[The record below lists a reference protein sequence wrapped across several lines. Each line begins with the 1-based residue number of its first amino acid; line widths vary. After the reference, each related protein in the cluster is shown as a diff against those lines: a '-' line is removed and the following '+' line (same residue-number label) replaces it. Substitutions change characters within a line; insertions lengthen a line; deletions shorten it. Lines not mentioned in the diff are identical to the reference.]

1 MTLQIF
7 HHDETLYTSFKN
19 IEKNVAFSTGIP
31 IESVERSRSNYQCA
45 QIGISIQDSWPQELL
60 KFFCYPKFSIALH
73 TVNFIEWTH
82 YRTYCWTSQRLMSG
96 HRCTPPRPR
105 RISVAQRNPLNRA
118 GWKRMEAHSLTLSII
133 YLRSMTVCLS
143 LIITMLITLIPL
155 LCLLIAG

>member
-1 MTLQIF
+1 MMKLFTRVSRTLKRMLHF
-7 HHDETLYTSFKN
+7 LVENFYWHSDWVGRTF
-19 IEKNVAFSTGIP
+19 
-31 IESVERSRSNYQCA
+31 SVELQCA

-105 RISVAQRNPLNRA
+105 RISVAQRKPLNRA

-133 YLRSMTVCLS
+133 YLRPMTVCLS